1 MVGRKKTIL
10 KIRAEVS
17 DTETVKTIGK
27 NSDTNSCFWK
37 DIQKHDKPLARLT

>member
-27 NSDTNSCFWK
+27 NSDTNSWVFLK
-37 DIQKHDKPLARLT
+37 RYTKT